1 MSCSA
6 VALSS
11 IPQNFIDQ
19 CVSVLVLAV
28 SLEEHISKPSLTC
41 TVQTVVWWRD
51 PIEEGTL
58 TLGGACYLR

>member
-1 MSCSA
+1 MSCST

-41 TVQTVVWWRD
+41 T
-51 PIEEGTL
+51 I
-58 TLGGACYLR
+58 